1 MKKPTILVVDDELF
15 FRRLYAELLSED
27 GYQVEA
33 VGSGDEALARLR
45 RGGVDVVLTDMVMPG
60 LCGLEVLRLARTID
74 NPPEVILA
82 TGHATLETAIQ
93 ALKSGARDYLIKPFD
108 PEELRHLVR
117 TCVEQRRLLDENLL
131 LKSQIR
137 LFQKGQNLASL
148 IEIDRLLPQAVDTLL
163 HELGGGRGLGFLL
176 AKGKIS
182 RLVALGGQDEAQSLA
197 LATALL
203 PQLKGLTGLKILRE
217 ADLKPSPEWPV
228 KIKSIYLFP
237 LRCEKNLKGALIL
250 FNPVGGEFPD
260 PPPRENLL
268 FLAEQTTLGFENAY
282 RYQGARELIYADDL
296 TGLYNYRYLQI
307 VLDQEIRRSERYG
320 LEFAVVFIDLDKFKQ
335 VNDTHGHLAGSSV
348 LKEVA
353 GLLQQSVREVDIVFR
368 YGGDEFT
375 AMLVETD
382 SRGAAVVAERIRQ
395 SIEKH
400 NFLADTG
407 LNLKVTCTVGYST
420 FPENASDKRGMV
432 DLADR
437 AMYEG
442 KKQRNVTRGAWEIKG
457 Q

>member
-33 VGSGDEALARLR
+33 VASGDEALARLR
-45 RGGVDVVLTDMVMPG
+45 RGGVAVVLTDMVMPG
-60 LCGLEVLRLARTID
+60 LSGLEVLRLARGIE

-117 TCVEQRRLLDENLL
+117 TCIEQRRLLDENLG

-137 LFQKGQNLASL
+137 LYQKGQHLAAQL
-148 IEIDRLLPQAVDTLL
+148 ETDRLLPQAIDTLL
-163 HELGGGRGLGFLL
+163 HEVRGGRGFAFLISNNR
-176 AKGKIS
+176 IS
-182 RLVALGGQDEAQSLA
+182 RLFAANGQNEPRALTLA
-197 LATALL
+197 YAMI
-203 PQLKGLTGLKILRE
+203 PHLKGLNGFRALRANE
-217 ADLKPSPEWPV
+217 LEPPAEWPAG
-228 KIKSIYLFP
+228 IRSLCLFP
-237 LRCEKNLKGALIL
+237 LRCEKRLEGGMVI
-250 FNPVGGEFPD
+250 FNSPGGDFPD
-260 PPPRENLL
+260 PLPRENLL
-268 FLAEQTTLGFENAY
+268 FLAEQTSLGFENAF
-282 RYQGARELIYADDL
+282 RYQGAKELIYADDL

-320 LEFAVVFIDLDKFKQ
+320 LEFSLIFIDIDRFKD
-335 VNDTHGHLAGSSV
+335 VNDTHGHLAGSNV

-353 GLLQQSVREVDIVFR
+353 GLLHASVREVDIVFR

-375 AMLVETD
+375 ALLVETE
-382 SRGAAVVAERIRQ
+382 SRGAAVVAERIRRT
-395 SIEKH
+395 IENH
-400 NFLADTG
+400 SFLKDEE
-407 LNLKVTCTVGYST
+407 LNLHLTATVGYAT
-420 FPENASDKRGMV
+420 FPENAGDKREVV

-442 KKQRNVTRGAWEIKG
+442 KKLRNVTRGAWELKG
-457 Q
+457 K

>member
-33 VGSGDEALARLR
+33 VASGDEALARLR

-60 LCGLEVLRLARTID
+60 LCGLEVLRLARSID

-93 ALKSGARDYLIKPFD
+93 ALKNGARDYLIKPFD

-163 HELGGGRGLGFLL
+163 HELGGGRGFGFLL
-176 AKGKIS
+176 AKNKIS
-182 RLVALGGQDEAQSLA
+182 RLVAADGQNESHSLA
-197 LATALL
+197 LAQALL
-203 PQLKGLTGLKILRE
+203 PHLKGLTGPKLLKAGE
-217 ADLKPSPEWPV
+217 FVPTAECPP
-228 KIKSIYLFP
+228 KINSIYLFP
-237 LRCEKNLKGALIL
+237 LRCEKSLKGALVI
-250 FNPVGGEFPD
+250 FNSPGTDFPD
-260 PPPRENLL
+260 PPPRDNLL
-268 FLAEQTTLGFENAY
+268 FLAEQTALGFENAY
-282 RYQGARELIYADDL
+282 RYQGARDLMYADDL

-320 LEFAVVFIDLDKFKQ
+320 LEFSLIFVDLDLFKR
-335 VNDTHGHLAGSSV
+335 VNDTHGHLAGSNV

-353 GLLQQSVREVDIVFR
+353 GLMQQSVREVDIVFR

-375 AMLVETD
+375 AMLVETE
-382 SRGAAVVAERIRQ
+382 SKGAAVVAERIRR
-395 SIEKH
+395 SIENHK
-400 NFLADTG
+400 FLADAG
-407 LNLKVTCTVGYST
+407 LNLKLTCTVGYST
-420 FPENASDKRGMV
+420 FPESASDKRGIV

-457 Q
+457 K